1 MIARTRPRRS
11 ASKAVGVRSPEFSC
25 DLTAASRPLHHFWE
39 HTVGSGHALL
49 GLRADWQEQMTRC
62 HRELGF
68 RHVRFHGLLSDDV
81 GTLVCER
88 NRPVYS
94 FFNADRIWDFLLS
107 IGMRPFV
114 TLSFMPEMLGSG
126 PTTVFHYRANVT
138 PPKSLRKWETLVKR
152 LVRHAIQRYGRG
164 EVEQWPFE
172 VWNEPNVKAFWT
184 GSRLDYLRLYHA
196 TARAIKAV
204 EPRIA
209 VGGPATAMNAWID
222 EFLASC
228 EKRKTPP
235 DFVSTHHYP
244 TDAFGKPGDD
254 TVTQLSK
261 SRRSVLRDEAEAV
274 RRKVPD
280 RPLYYTEWSSSSNP
294 FDELHDEP
302 YAAAFAVKTV
312 MEASGVVD
320 AYSWWTFSDIFEEN
334 YMTSVPFHGGFGLL
348 TLHGIAKPVYR
359 AFELLHRL
367 GSERLAVTGTHKTVD
382 AWVTR
387 HGEQTTVILT
397 NWALPRHPIRAET
410 VKITLLGPGRPVSA
424 VLERIDENHANP
436 RPLWIEMGKPT
447 YPSARQLEDLHA
459 ASSLSSERLDVTARS
474 GAILFTVRM
483 PPQSVA
489 AVTLSGS

>member
-228 EKRKTPP
+228 E
-235 DFVSTHHYP
+235 
-244 TDAFGKPGDD
+244 
-254 TVTQLSK
+254 
-261 SRRSVLRDEAEAV
+261 
-274 RRKVPD
+274 
-280 RPLYYTEWSSSSNP
+280 
-294 FDELHDEP
+294 
-302 YAAAFAVKTV
+302 
-312 MEASGVVD
+312 
-320 AYSWWTFSDIFEEN
+320 
-334 YMTSVPFHGGFGLL
+334 
-348 TLHGIAKPVYR
+348 
-359 AFELLHRL
+359 
-367 GSERLAVTGTHKTVD
+367 
-382 AWVTR
+382 
-387 HGEQTTVILT
+387 
-397 NWALPRHPIRAET
+397 
-410 VKITLLGPGRPVSA
+410 
-424 VLERIDENHANP
+424 
-436 RPLWIEMGKPT
+436 
-447 YPSARQLEDLHA
+447 
-459 ASSLSSERLDVTARS
+459 
-474 GAILFTVRM
+474 
-483 PPQSVA
+483 
-489 AVTLSGS
+489 